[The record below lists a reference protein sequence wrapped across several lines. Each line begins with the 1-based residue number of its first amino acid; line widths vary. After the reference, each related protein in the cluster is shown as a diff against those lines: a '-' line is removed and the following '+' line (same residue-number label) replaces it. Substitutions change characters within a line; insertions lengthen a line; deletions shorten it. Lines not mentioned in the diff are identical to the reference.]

1 MASIYELAASER
13 ARIHHLLAAELAR
26 ELDVAFAYLY
36 GSFAESQ
43 SFHDIDIGV
52 YLDGLANSSER
63 QGALTE
69 RLSSLLKMPADV
81 RVLND
86 APVTFLYHVLRGELL
101 FSRDDLLLAAVM
113 EDTFR
118 RYLDIAPLLRH
129 SMKEAFAE

>member
-1 MASIYELAASER
+1 MASIYELVASER
-13 ARIHHLLAAELAR
+13 ARIRHLLAAELAR
-26 ELDVAFAYLY
+26 EQDVAFAYLY

-43 SFHDIDIGV
+43 SFRDIDIGV
-52 YLDGLANSSER
+52 YLVGQANPSER
-63 QGALTE
+63 QGSLTE

-101 FSRDDLLLAAVM
+101 CSRDDLLLSAVM

-129 SMKEAFAE
+129 STKEAFAK